1 MKEYKRPDNYIIYAS
16 KERDQPKAK
25 DYEAKQ
31 PDQIFLSFHGDFM
44 KLEVL
49 ESIISSLE
57 NNIVKGEKIP
67 DEMAKKIIE
76 ENFSKYKSKSDLIIK
91 HFNDRRNELKK
102 SLLRKYWRLQ
112 KSTDKYFANTFRRRE
127 RDKMKIR
134 KNNQKK
140 EESFEK
146 VKMAGDLCKTNLLSI
161 IDSMI
166 QKEILNKTIAEL
178 DNMIF
183 MSEVDQIQ
191 KNSIPKE
198 FIEQNEKIIAYL
210 KEKGITVDENNMPI
224 EEEKTKIEDK
234 NGKLE
239 NRVGTASTKGDNSKG
254 DSGSKEEESYINES
268 KINLPEINNNNQLKI
283 KSSIIIFQNK

>member
-1 MKEYKRPDNYIIYAS
+1 
-16 KERDQPKAK
+16 
-25 DYEAKQ
+25 
-31 PDQIFLSFHGDFM
+31 
-44 KLEVL
+44 
-49 ESIISSLE
+49 
-57 NNIVKGEKIP
+57 
-67 DEMAKKIIE
+67 
-76 ENFSKYKSKSDLIIK
+76 
-91 HFNDRRNELKK
+91 
-102 SLLRKYWRLQ
+102 
-112 KSTDKYFANTFRRRE
+112 
-127 RDKMKIR
+127 
-134 KNNQKK
+134 
-140 EESFEK
+140 
-146 VKMAGDLCKTNLLSI
+146 MAGDLCKTNLLSI

-166 QKEILNKTIAEL
+166 QKEILNKTLAEL

-198 FIEQNEKIIAYL
+198 FIEQNEKINAYL